1 MPTNRMRFPH
11 HGRMMEGQAPASDRL
26 DRGRPAI
33 TTEERTAGG
42 VQSVERALSLLES
55 LADLGQEVGVSDL
68 RSATGLPFG
77 TIHRLLGTLVLHGY
91 ARQNPETHK
100 YTLGPR
106 LLRLGDAAGR
116 HFAVWA
122 RPFLTE
128 LMELSGESANLAML
142 EGDHAVYIAQVPSRT
157 HHVRM
162 FAEVGRR
169 VLPHSTAVGK
179 VLLAF
184 RPRPAV
190 EALLDRTGLPPR
202 TSRTI
207 VDRDRLLAELEVV
220 ARQGYAI
227 DDGEEETGVRCVAV
241 PVFGVGDSVAA
252 LSVSAPEGRL
262 PRESYERLVPE
273 MLRLSAAMA
282 GSFVS
287 AP

>member
-1 MPTNRMRFPH
+1 
-11 HGRMMEGQAPASDRL
+11 
-26 DRGRPAI
+26 
-33 TTEERTAGG
+33 
-42 VQSVERALSLLES
+42 VQSVERALTLLES
-55 LADLGQEVGVSDL
+55 LADLGHEAGVSDL
-68 RSATGLPFG
+68 RTATGLPFG
-77 TIHRLLGTLVLHGY
+77 TIHRLLGTLVMHGY
-91 ARQNPETHK
+91 ARQNPGTHK

-128 LMELSGESANLAML
+128 LMELSGESANLVML
-142 EGDHAVYIAQVPSRT
+142 EGDHAVYVAQVPSRT

-162 FAEVGRR
+162 FTEVGRR

-184 RPRPAV
+184 RPRPVA
-190 EALLDRTGLPPR
+190 EALLERTGLPPR
-202 TSRTI
+202 TERTI
-207 VDRDRLLAELEVV
+207 VDPDRFLAELDVV

-227 DDGEEETGVRCVAV
+227 DDGEEELGVRCVAA

-252 LSVSAPEGRL
+252 ISISAPEGRL
-262 PRESYERLVPE
+262 PRERYERLVPE
-273 MLRLSAAMA
+273 MLRVSAAMT
-282 GSFVS
+282 GSFVA